1 MTPQEKANEM
11 LEIMTPTGARYFCNE
26 ILQLIEDVG
35 NNADEYKGYWEDVK
49 YEVEN

>member
-1 MTPQEKANEM
+1 MTPKEKANEM

-35 NNADEYKGYWEDVK
+35 NPAKEFREYWQDVK